1 MEAPMFNN
9 YLRRFNPRSW
19 SNDELRFVLSHCPKG
34 GRVVNVSGWQD
45 RDKEGGLYKD
55 YFPRP
60 TLYHISNY
68 EGDAA
73 RGAAARTD
81 LVLDLTKPLA
91 AAYENKYDI
100 VFNHTV
106 LEHLEEPTF
115 AFTQIGKLTTDMI
128 VTVVPFKQKLHFE
141 YGMFGDYYRFT
152 PFSMRR
158 LHAQNGFSVLY
169 ESYTPRPS
177 LDVYLLY
184 VGTRDVARHAT
195 FPQQLADMRS
205 LNQRVGSFSASD
217 LASNI
222 AARFLSKYLK

>member
-1 MEAPMFNN
+1 MLKR

-19 SNDELRFVLSHCPKG
+19 SNDELRLVLSHCQKKS
-34 GRVVNVSGWQD
+34 RVVNVSGWQD
-45 RDKEGGLYKD
+45 RDKEGGCYKD
-55 YFPRP
+55 YFPSP

-73 RGAAARTD
+73 RGAVAETD
-81 LVLDLTKPLA
+81 LVIDLTKPLSIA
-91 AAYENKYDI
+91 HEYQYDI

-106 LEHLEEPTF
+106 LEHVEEPTF
-115 AFTQIGKLTTDMI
+115 AFSQIGKLTTDMI

-141 YGMFGDYYRFT
+141 HGMFGDYYRFT

-158 LHAQNGFSVLY
+158 LHAENGFSVLY

-184 VGTRDVARHAT
+184 VGVRDVARHVD
-195 FPQQLADMRS
+195 FPQRLADLRA
-205 LNQRVGSFSASD
+205 LNQRVGSFSAKD
-217 LASNI
+217 LALNI
-222 AARFLSKYLK
+222 GARFFGKYFM

>member
-1 MEAPMFNN
+1 MLSN

-34 GRVVNVSGWQD
+34 ARIVNVSGWQD

-55 YFPRP
+55 YFPTP
-60 TLYHISNY
+60 ALYHISNY

-73 RGAAARTD
+73 RGAAAQTD
-81 LVLDLTKPLA
+81 LVIDLTKSLSV
-91 AAYENKYDI
+91 AYENQYDI

-106 LEHLEEPTF
+106 LEHLEDPTF
-115 AFTQIGKLTTDMI
+115 AFAQIGKLTTDLI

-169 ESYTPRPS
+169 EAYTPRPS

-184 VGTRDVARHAT
+184 VGARDVARHT
-195 FPQQLADMRS
+195 NFPQHLADLRA

-222 AARFLSKYLK
+222 AARFLGKYVM